1 MIVADYTF
9 GQGLLTVLS
18 IFVFVAWIMV
28 LFTIISDLFRDHDLS
43 GLGKAVWV
51 FFLVFL
57 PFVTGLVYLI
67 VRGGGMRARAIAA
80 NQEARAELDAYV
92 RETAGS
98 ASGVDE
104 LARLSAL
111 HDAGKLTDQEFATM
125 KAKVVS

>member
-1 MIVADYTF
+1 MILADYTF

-80 NQEARAELDAYV
+80 NQEAKAELDAYV

>member
-1 MIVADYTF
+1 MILADYTF

>member
-1 MIVADYTF
+1 MLIADYSF
-9 GQGLLTVLS
+9 GEALGTVLAVF
-18 IFVFVAWIMV
+18 IFVAWIMV

-67 VRGGGMRARAIAA
+67 VRGGGMRARAVAA
-80 NQEARAELDAYV
+80 NQEAKAELDAYV